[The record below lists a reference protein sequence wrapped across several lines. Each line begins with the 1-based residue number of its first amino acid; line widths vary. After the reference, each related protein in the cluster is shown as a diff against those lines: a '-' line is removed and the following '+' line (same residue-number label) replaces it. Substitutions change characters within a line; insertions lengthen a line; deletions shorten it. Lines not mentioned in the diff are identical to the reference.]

1 MHSHILESLRLSV
14 VDRKAI
20 PVEDKV
26 IDDNK
31 GRVGQ
36 ASVSV
41 LCLTAR
47 RFAECGFSAGF
58 LDKMK
63 KKRISRI
70 CLWTGPC
77 NAMLMEEL
85 FHFRTMWQGYAKPN
99 GQGLGCGPYGSQ
111 IVKGLVG
118 NAGKLILVQAH
129 MTFGLAFVT
138 VNIHIPCDSSQTKG
152 RWDWLRRICRRGH
165 EARVSKWKMLWHL
178 WGYNDAWRPAD
189 AEIFLLWSTVACSVI
204 SVHRIHRLSDSF
216 FSFQARHLRGLN
228 GFLSS
233 GSIWS

>member
-85 FHFRTMWQGYAKPN
+85 FHFRTM
-99 GQGLGCGPYGSQ
+99 
-111 IVKGLVG
+111 
-118 NAGKLILVQAH
+118 
-129 MTFGLAFVT
+129 
-138 VNIHIPCDSSQTKG
+138 
-152 RWDWLRRICRRGH
+152 
-165 EARVSKWKMLWHL
+165 
-178 WGYNDAWRPAD
+178 
-189 AEIFLLWSTVACSVI
+189 
-204 SVHRIHRLSDSF
+204 
-216 FSFQARHLRGLN
+216 
-228 GFLSS
+228 
-233 GSIWS
+233 